1 MSITLYAKPNYQG
14 DSFEFDPN
22 KTNHILYRIP
32 EYSNNPK
39 YMSMDTEYSHF
50 NTARNKRFTIGS
62 IKNRTNN
69 FSLII
74 FDISKSSTYIIN
86 GSLKNTD
93 VLWKSK
99 NTKQNDNDDDDDTST
114 DEINGYIQIVKNPTN
129 YKTAMIVFI
138 CLCISILIMLSFLFF
153 NGTLEITTVR

>member
-39 YMSMDTEYSHF
+39 YIGMDTEYSIF
-50 NTARNKRFTIGS
+50 YRARNQRFTIGS

-74 FDISKSSTYIIN
+74 FDKYKNIPYIIN

-99 NTKQNDNDDDDDTST
+99 NDDDDDTST
-114 DEINGYIQIVKNPTN
+114 DEINGYIKIVKNPTN
-129 YKTAMIVFI
+129 YKTEMIVFI
-138 CLCISILIMLSFLFF
+138 CLCISILILLNFLFF
-153 NGTLEITTVR
+153 NGTLEFTTIR

>member
-39 YMSMDTEYSHF
+39 YISMDTEYSHL
-50 NTARNKRFTIGS
+50 NTARNQRFTIGS

-74 FDISKSSTYIIN
+74 CDISKNIPYIIN

-99 NTKQNDNDDDDDTST
+99 NDDDDDTST
-114 DEINGYIQIVKNPTN
+114 DEINGYIKIVKNPTN
-129 YKTAMIVFI
+129 YKTQMIVFI
-138 CLCISILIMLSFLFF
+138 CLCIGILILLSFLFF
-153 NGTLEITTVR
+153 NGTLEFTTVR

>member
-39 YMSMDTEYSHF
+39 YMSMDTEYS
-50 NTARNKRFTIGS
+50 NIYTVRNKIFTIGS

-74 FDISKSSTYIIN
+74 FDKNKNIPYIIN

-99 NTKQNDNDDDDDTST
+99 DIKKDDDDDDTST
-114 DEINGYIQIVKNPTN
+114 DDIKGYIRIVKNPTN

>member
-39 YMSMDTEYSHF
+39 YIGMDTEYSHL
-50 NTARNKRFTIGS
+50 NTARNQRFTIGS

-74 FDISKSSTYIIN
+74 VDIYKNIPYIIN

-99 NTKQNDNDDDDDTST
+99 DTKKDDDDDDTST
-114 DEINGYIQIVKNPTN
+114 DEIDGYIQIVKNPTN

>member
-1 MSITLYAKPNYQG
+1 MSITLYVKPNYQG

-39 YMSMDTEYSHF
+39 YIGMDTEYSNF
-50 NTARNKRFTIGS
+50 YTAINQRFTIGS

-74 FDISKSSTYIIN
+74 FDKNKNSTYIIN

-99 NTKQNDNDDDDDTST
+99 NDDDDDTST
-114 DEINGYIQIVKNPTN
+114 DEINGYIKIVKNPTN
-129 YKTAMIVFI
+129 YKTEMIVFI
-138 CLCISILIMLSFLFF
+138 CLCISILILLNYLFF

>member
-1 MSITLYAKPNYQG
+1 MSITLYVKPNYQG

-39 YMSMDTEYSHF
+39 YISMDTEYSNF
-50 NTARNKRFTIGS
+50 YTAINKRFTIGS

-74 FDISKSSTYIIN
+74 CDISKNIPYIIN

-99 NTKQNDNDDDDDTST
+99 NDDDDDTST
-114 DEINGYIQIVKNPTN
+114 DEINGYIKIVKNPTN
-129 YKTAMIVFI
+129 YKTEMIVFI
-138 CLCISILIMLSFLFF
+138 CLCISILILLNFLFF
-153 NGTLEITTVR
+153 NGTLEFTTIR

>member
-1 MSITLYAKPNYQG
+1 MSITLYVKPNYQG

-39 YMSMDTEYSHF
+39 YIGMDTEYSNF
-50 NTARNKRFTIGS
+50 YTVRNKIFTIGS

-74 FDISKSSTYIIN
+74 CDISKNIPYIIN

-99 NTKQNDNDDDDDTST
+99 NDDDDDTST
-114 DEINGYIQIVKNPTN
+114 DEINGYIKIVKNPTN
-129 YKTAMIVFI
+129 YKTEMIVFI
-138 CLCISILIMLSFLFF
+138 CLCISILILLNFLFF
-153 NGTLEITTVR
+153 NGTLEFTTVR